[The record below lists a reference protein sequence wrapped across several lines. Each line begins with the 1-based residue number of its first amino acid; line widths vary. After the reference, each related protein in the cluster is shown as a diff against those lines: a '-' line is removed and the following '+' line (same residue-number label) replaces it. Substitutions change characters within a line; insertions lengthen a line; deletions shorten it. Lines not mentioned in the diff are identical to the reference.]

1 MKLAFMYAGQG
12 SQYVGMGKDF
22 YEAYPEFREVMDH
35 TDVGFDVKNCCFN
48 GPAEML
54 STTKYT
60 QPCMVTFAVGV
71 TRILENKGIVPEM
84 AAGLSL
90 GEYSALYA
98 AGVFDEQQVISL
110 VAFRGQAMAEAVVDR
125 ACKMAAVIN
134 LDREKVEACCAQAH
148 EEFKDAAYNVVE
160 PTNYNCP
167 GQIVI
172 SGDVAPVDRAIELLT
187 EAGARRCI
195 PLVVSGPFHTSLM
208 KPAGDKLRERFK
220 AENFGDMKIPVVFN
234 SLGRFKTEEESIP
247 ALLEKQVQHSIYIE
261 DSIRYMA
268 EQGVDTIVE
277 IGPGTALSKFVKKT
291 CPEITCYSVE
301 KVADVDAL
309 LEKLA

>member
-22 YEAYPEFREVMDH
+22 YDTYPEFREVMDQ
-35 TDVGFDVKNCCFN
+35 TDVGFDVKECCFN
-48 GPAEML
+48 GPAETL
-54 STTKYT
+54 NTTKYT

-71 TRILENKGIVPEM
+71 TKILKNKGIVPEM

-125 ACKMAAVIN
+125 ECKMAAVIN
-134 LDREKVEACCAQAH
+134 LEREKVEACCAKAQ
-148 EEFKDAAYNVVE
+148 EEFKDAEYGVVE

-172 SGDVAPVDRAIELLT
+172 SGDAAPVNRAIELMM

-208 KPAGDKLRERFK
+208 KPAGDKLRDRFQG
-220 AENFGDMKIPVVFN
+220 ESFGEMKIPVVFN

-301 KVADVDAL
+301 KAADVDAL

>member
-35 TDVGFDVKNCCFN
+35 TDVGFDVKDCCFN

-54 STTKYT
+54 NTTKYT
-60 QPCMVTFAVGV
+60 QPCMVAFAVGV
-71 TRILENKGIVPEM
+71 TKILKNKGIVPEM

-110 VAFRGQAMAEAVVDR
+110 VAFRGQSMAEAVVDR

-148 EEFKDAAYNVVE
+148 EEFKDGACNVVE

-220 AENFGDMKIPVVFN
+220 EESFGDMKIPVVFN

>member
-35 TDVGFDVKNCCFN
+35 TDVGFDVKDCCFN

-54 STTKYT
+54 NTTKYT
-60 QPCMVTFAVGV
+60 QPCMVAFAVGV
-71 TRILENKGIVPEM
+71 TKILKNKGIVPEM

-110 VAFRGQAMAEAVVDR
+110 VAFRGQSMAEAVVDR

-148 EEFKDAAYNVVE
+148 EEFKDEASNVVE

-220 AENFGDMKIPVVFN
+220 EESFGDMKIPVVFN